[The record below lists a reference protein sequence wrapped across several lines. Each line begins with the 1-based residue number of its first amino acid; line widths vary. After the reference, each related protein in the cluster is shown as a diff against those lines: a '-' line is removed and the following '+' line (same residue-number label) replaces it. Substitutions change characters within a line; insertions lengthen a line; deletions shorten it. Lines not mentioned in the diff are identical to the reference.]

1 MPPRRSA
8 RSICASLPTARSRR
22 RSSCANVAATGRR
35 SACGRCPG
43 REGGDVM
50 TRVPSAGDLAA
61 DFLPHAAPFLLLD
74 RIVAIDEQGG
84 RFSKGLTV
92 DDPLVGPAGVLSPIL
107 VVEAMAQAAGL
118 VLMRREPDLRAL
130 GSAVLAAI
138 DRCEVGAPARAG
150 DVLIVE
156 ITITRRYAD

>member
-1 MPPRRSA
+1 
-8 RSICASLPTARSRR
+8 
-22 RSSCANVAATGRR
+22 
-35 SACGRCPG
+35 
-43 REGGDVM
+43 M

-156 ITITRRYAD
+156 ITITRRYADMARTQGRAVAGGHVCATATLTLAFAPLRSAEA

>member
-1 MPPRRSA
+1 
-8 RSICASLPTARSRR
+8 
-22 RSSCANVAATGRR
+22 
-35 SACGRCPG
+35 
-43 REGGDVM
+43 M
-50 TRVPSAGDLAA
+50 TRVPSVGDLAA

-156 ITITRRYAD
+156 ITITRRYADMARIHGRAVAGGHVCATATLTLAFAPLRSAEA

>member
-1 MPPRRSA
+1 
-8 RSICASLPTARSRR
+8 
-22 RSSCANVAATGRR
+22 
-35 SACGRCPG
+35 
-43 REGGDVM
+43 M

-156 ITITRRYAD
+156 ITITRRYADMARIHGRAVAGGHVCATATLTLAFAPLRSAEA

>member
-1 MPPRRSA
+1 M
-8 RSICASLPTARSRR
+8 T
-22 RSSCANVAATGRR
+22 
-35 SACGRCPG
+35 
-43 REGGDVM
+43 

-92 DDPLVGPAGVLSPIL
+92 DDPLVGPSGVLSPIL

-118 VLMRREPDLRAL
+118 VLMRREPALRAL

-138 DRCEVGAPARAG
+138 DRCEVSAPARAG

-156 ITITRRYAD
+156 ITVTRRYADTARIRGRAVAGGQLCATAILTLAFAPVRSAEA